1 MTMKYVKNDKAYAL
15 VIVLLLVVLIL
26 GISATF
32 MSSTLS
38 NAKQEKTVD
47 ISNQSVA
54 AAEMGILYYSTDF
67 ERSLDLIK
75 QQVLNQTRLELDKIV
90 ACLYATNKEACDT
103 SAERKAWEQKIDLQM
118 KQLYVNKV
126 LTKVNELIKIN
137 GMQTMPFT
145 STSTNYAPQKW
156 NLLNVTHTA
165 SELETISSIL
175 VDKIIH
181 NGKLEVKVEVK
192 GTAVSSTKTLNSLFT
207 VNIPASFLNK
217 GEVYN
222 VGQEIIAG
230 KEDAKYVDI
239 FKSVPPTQSC
249 DALLEKVKTNTA
261 IAPFECKMTGDEK
274 LATFIA
280 KVTAAQKNPMDF
292 WVHVDDFQ
300 KNVCSS
306 NCNSIDFLGTN
317 VVVKATDTGV
327 SSNMNNLV
335 NGNLIINGTL
345 TTGQN
350 MNNLGKNMSKQTIVL
365 KELYIGGNIKNLYY
379 TNLMVLGN
387 DSGNDAR
394 LHVVGQFQIDN
405 YTHLCMDIDKIRQ
418 SDLDRLAS
426 TIEVTNS
433 GRIIYYSATGKTFEL
448 TGVDAANR
456 TALYVK
462 KAANYG
468 EFLNNCGIA
477 IKSTQTVPISSPVV
491 IDTDFDFEVDY

>member
-1 MTMKYVKNDKAYAL
+1 MKSIKNEKGYAL
-15 VIVLLLVVLIL
+15 VVVLLLIVLVL

-32 MSSTLS
+32 ISGSLN

-47 ISNQSVA
+47 LSNQSVA

-67 ERSLDLIK
+67 ERSLDQIK
-75 QQVLNQTRLELDKIV
+75 QEVLNQTRLELDKIV
-90 ACLYATNKEACDT
+90 ACLYAGNKDACDT
-103 SAERKAWEQKIDLQM
+103 SAERTAWEQNIDRQM
-118 KQLYVNKV
+118 KQLYVKKI
-126 LTKVNELIKIN
+126 LIKINELIKIN
-137 GMQTMPFT
+137 GTQTAPFT
-145 STSTNYAPQKW
+145 STQSNYAPQTWK
-156 NLLNVTHTA
+156 LMNVAYTP
-165 SELETISSIL
+165 SELQTVSNVL
-175 VDKIIH
+175 VDRIVAK
-181 NGKLEVKVEVK
+181 GKLEVKMDVK
-192 GTAVSSTKTLNSLFT
+192 GTSMSSPKTLNSLFT

-230 KEDAKYVDI
+230 KEDAAYQDV
-239 FKSVPPTQSC
+239 FKLTPPTQSC
-249 DALLEKVKTNTA
+249 DALLTSVIAGTA
-261 IAPFECKMTGDEK
+261 RAPFECKMTGDQK

-280 KVTAAQKNPMDF
+280 KVTAAGKNPMDF

-300 KNVCSS
+300 RNVCTS

-317 VVVKATDTGV
+317 VVVKATDAGA

-365 KELYIGGNIKNLYY
+365 KEMYIGGNIKNLFY
-379 TNLMVLGN
+379 TNLMILGKDTGE
-387 DSGNDAR
+387 DSR

-405 YTHLCMDIDKIRQ
+405 YTHLCMDIDRILPA
-418 SDLDRLAS
+418 DLERLAA

-433 GRIIYYSATGKTFEL
+433 GRIIYYSAVGKTFAL
-448 TGVDAANR
+448 TGLDAANR
-456 TALYVK
+456 TKLYVA
-462 KAANYG
+462 KAASYG
-468 EFLNNCGIA
+468 EFLNNCGIG